1 MLSSN
6 GFCYFA
12 ALIEIMSMLARIS
25 GSSMLARISALIVGH
40 GQAQGVY
47 KRKLSVRDVS
57 IDGAAA
63 SKLAQEPVNISQPVI
78 ITANGQKYLPVDKE
92 ATSML
97 TCPNCKKSEPAKHA
111 KKNWKYEYWRS
122 SQYYCSTECVI
133 KHFETWG

>member
-40 GQAQGVY
+40 RQAQGVY
-47 KRKLSVRDVS
+47 KRKLSVRDIS

-63 SKLAQEPVNISQPVI
+63 SKLAQEPVNILQPVSI
-78 ITANGQKYLPVDKE
+78 IANKQKDLSVDKE
-92 ATSML
+92 AASML
-97 TCPNCKKSEPAKHA
+97 TWLNCKK
-111 KKNWKYEYWRS
+111 NQS
-122 SQYYCSTECVI
+122 S
-133 KHFETWG
+133 